1 MELLPFDRLV
11 GLWCDMALASLS
23 PDADAWNDPF
33 ACIAVVGHESHLPM
47 CVCVTDATRRP
58 APGGVRTRRRA
69 VGWPSG
75 IPG

>member
-47 CVCVTDATRRP
+47 CVCVTDATRRRRP
-58 APGGVRTRRRA
+58 AA
-69 VGWPSG
+69 
-75 IPG
+75 